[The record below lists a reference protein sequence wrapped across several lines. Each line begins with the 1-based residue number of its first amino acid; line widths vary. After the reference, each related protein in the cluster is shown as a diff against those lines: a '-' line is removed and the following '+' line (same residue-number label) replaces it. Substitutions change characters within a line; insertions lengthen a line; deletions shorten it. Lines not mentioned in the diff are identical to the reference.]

1 MQNAHAMA
9 QKWLCHLVAATAAT
23 AAASPATG
31 GDGGFGGSAIATAVC
46 GGEDGKLDCG
56 FLAGAFGAGDF
67 LLPVDDNLLEPGF
80 ALFTNVFVDGHGGCS
95 FDLFRRFGVG
105 FDYSRRPSHSEGPP
119 PPIFAEVRILNG
131 LRM

>member
-9 QKWLCHLVAATAAT
+9 QKWLSHLVAATAAT
-23 AAASPATG
+23 GAASPATG

-67 LLPVDDNLLEPGF
+67 LLLIDDNLLKAGF
-80 ALFTNVFVDGHGGCS
+80 SLFANVFIDGHSGCS
-95 FDLFRRFGVG
+95 FARFQGLVG
-105 FDYSRRPSHSEGPP
+105 SNSSIAGTV
-119 PPIFAEVRILNG
+119 AL
-131 LRM
+131 